1 MEISIVLNL
10 HTEGST
16 CIPTFN
22 SILRNSEIL
31 KKNNITHE
39 VLIIVDKGDAETK
52 DVARALRKRNKIVS
66 KLILTEFGDLG
77 LARNKGTE
85 TSLGKYMNFVDGDD
99 ILEDSWL
106 ITAYNYY
113 HESKRDN
120 IILHPQAYICFG
132 DLGYAWQQHNI
143 TSREGNPI
151 FMVGKN
157 IWGSMSFS
165 RRKIFTKV
173 QYEATGSIGRGF
185 AYEDWAWN
193 CRTIN
198 LSYEHFIVPSTIFFY
213 QKRFS
218 NKSLSYQGNS
228 SSSIIPKNNFFIPS
242 NFIKIINKY
251 RGLEISY
258 PSISNN
264 ESIFSEILKSKEI
277 NSKWQNTTKYYK
289 NIFSPN
295 SIGVYKEDIN
305 RNFILGV
312 TYFNICKM
320 IKDNYDIAIIVP
332 DLKIGGTT
340 LVTMNYIESLIKINS
355 KLQILLICTANG
367 SQSDVINE
375 TMHNIDIINLQ
386 DILIDTPMDDQL
398 YLLSKLIINTGPKSV
413 HVLHS
418 HIGFKLLEKYSK
430 QLSFYA
436 KIFATSFTIE
446 KLSDG
451 NYYSYSFI
459 LPKIYNDITAYMS
472 DNNTHLEDLS
482 SNYGIPKKIL
492 RCMYQ
497 PVKNIKNVNKFKYT
511 SDRLDIL
518 WAGRLDSQK
527 NPEIIIKIY
536 DELIRRGINFA
547 INIAGDYVLD
557 KDNGFIEKIKG
568 NKNINYLGG
577 FRSFY
582 DIKFQGSVYLLTSE
596 YEGLPNTILE
606 AMSVGL
612 PIVASNVGGVK
623 EVVDDQNGRLIKDF
637 NNASEYVDAI
647 LEIHSN
653 ENLSRKMSEI
663 SLKKI
668 SYKHSEESF
677 MRELKK
683 LDGYIPQ

>member
-1 MEISIVLNL
+1 
-10 HTEGST
+10 
-16 CIPTFN
+16 
-22 SILRNSEIL
+22 LRNSEIL

-39 VLIIVDKGDAETK
+39 VIIIVDKGDAETK
-52 DVARALRKRNKIVS
+52 DIARELRKRNKIVS

-85 TSLGKYMNFVDGDD
+85 TSSGKYMNFVDGDD

-106 ITAYNYY
+106 FTARNYY
-113 HESKRDN
+113 ISTERED
-120 IILHPQAYICFG
+120 IILHPQIYICFG
-132 DLGYAWQQHNI
+132 DENFSYQQHNI
-143 TSREGNPI
+143 TSFEGNPI
-151 FMVGKN
+151 FMVNKN
-157 IWGSMSFS
+157 NWGSFSFS
-165 RRKIFTKV
+165 TRKIFNKIK
-173 QYEATGSIGRGF
+173 YRATNSIGRGLAF
-185 AYEDWAWN
+185 EDWDWN
-193 CRTIN
+193 CNLIN
-198 LSYEHFIVPSTIFFY
+198 QSYEHFIVPSTIFYY
-213 QKRFS
+213 QKKNS
-218 NKSLSYQGNS
+218 IKSLNYQGQT
-228 SSSIIPKNNFFIPS
+228 SISVIPKNDLFIPS
-242 NFIKIINKY
+242 NYVKTINKY
-251 RGLEISY
+251 RGLDFDF
-258 PSISNN
+258 NN
-264 ESIFSEILKSKEI
+264 LAHRGYELNLLLKTDDIL
-277 NSKWQNTTKYYK
+277 SKWRDTTKYYK
-289 NIFSPN
+289 NIISPN
-295 SIGVYKEDIN
+295 SIAVYMDDIS

-312 TYFNICKM
+312 NYYNICKI
-320 IKDNYDIAIIVP
+320 IKDEYDIVIIAP

-340 LVTMNYIESLIKINS
+340 LVTMNYMESLIKIS
-355 KLQILLICTANG
+355 PKIQILLILTADTKASPADIVNDI
-367 SQSDVINE
+367 SKK
-375 TMHNIDIINLQ
+375 IDIINLQ
-386 DILIDTPMDDQL
+386 DLLVDTPMDDQL
-398 YLLSKLIINTGPKSV
+398 YLLSKLLINIGAKTV
-413 HVLHS
+413 HILHS
-418 HIGFKLLEKYSK
+418 YMGFKLLEKYSR
-430 QLSFYA
+430 QMAYYA
-436 KIFATSFTIE
+436 KIFATSFMIQQ
-446 KLSDG
+446 LNNG

-497 PVKNIKNVNKFKYT
+497 PAKNIKNVNKFKYT

-518 WAGRLDSQK
+518 WAGRLDSEK

-582 DIKFQGSVYLLTSE
+582 DIKFQGNIYLLTSR
-596 YEGLPNTILE
+596 YEGLPNTVLE

-623 EVVDDQNGRLIKDF
+623 EVVDDQNGRLIKEFD
-637 NNASEYVDAI
+637 NASEYVDAM

-668 SYKHSEESF
+668 SDKHSEESF